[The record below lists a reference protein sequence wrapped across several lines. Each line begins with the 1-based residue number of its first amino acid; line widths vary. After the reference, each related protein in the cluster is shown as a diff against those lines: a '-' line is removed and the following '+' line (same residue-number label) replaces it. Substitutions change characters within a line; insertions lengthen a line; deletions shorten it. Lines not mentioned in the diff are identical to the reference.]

1 MNNTKEFYSIIAYKG
16 KRVNAKCNGV
26 ARTLSQWES
35 NFLGN
40 FKIMLKA
47 ILVAVVSLFIAAW
60 MTFSIVSIFTADWI
74 TTLICECGGV

>member
-1 MNNTKEFYSIIAYKG
+1 MYKG

-26 ARTLSQWES
+26 ARTLGQWES
-35 NFLGN
+35 NFIGN
-40 FKIMLKA
+40 FKILLKA

-60 MTFSIVSIFTADWI
+60 MTFSFVSIFTADWI